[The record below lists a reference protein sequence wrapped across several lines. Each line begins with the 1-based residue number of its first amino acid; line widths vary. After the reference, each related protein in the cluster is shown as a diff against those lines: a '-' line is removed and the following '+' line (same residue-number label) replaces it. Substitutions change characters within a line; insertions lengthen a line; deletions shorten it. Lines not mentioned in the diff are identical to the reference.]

1 MHLNHLHILVL
12 QSAISICL
20 AAQCVLAQYQSAPA
34 YGNGY
39 QQQRKMAP
47 TPQTYGQQQQSSYGG
62 AEQYREPA
70 YKQAAPQYEER
81 APAASYSKPAP
92 ASSYGRQ
99 QSSGYGAQAQAQ
111 AYAKPAPK
119 YEEPYV
125 SI

>member
-1 MHLNHLHILVL
+1 MYHRCNYNLFLL

-62 AEQYREPA
+62 AEQYGEPA

-99 QSSGYGAQAQAQ
+99 QSSGYGAQA
-111 AYAKPAPK
+111 YAKPAPK

-125 SI
+125 SS